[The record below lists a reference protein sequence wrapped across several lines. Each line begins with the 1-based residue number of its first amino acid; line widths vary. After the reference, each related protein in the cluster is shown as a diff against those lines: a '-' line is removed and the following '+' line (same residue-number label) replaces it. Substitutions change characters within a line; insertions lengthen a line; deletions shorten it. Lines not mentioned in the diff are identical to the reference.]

1 MVEWNALKKSLS
13 FNGIKIPSLAISF
26 GENGIMGIEAESA
39 IDQFKYITDRG
50 LGAWGQ
56 RS

>member
-1 MVEWNALKKSLS
+1 MNKNFNLANIPMAEWNALKKSVS

-39 IDQFKYITDRG
+39 IDV
-50 LGAWGQ
+50 
-56 RS
+56 